1 MSNKQQQQAPTIV
14 DATAVFADI
23 SDTID
28 DLDDGSE
35 AIVGEAVAIQEFVG
49 AIGEMV
55 ANGLDEADARSLC
68 GNLASIT
75 GHTKTDLVEK
85 VEQEADRM
93 RSESSDAPRPF
104 NEVVDDDLVHVIIQT
119 TTDSHHKRTFRWLFA
134 NDDYQ
139 CVIETRTS
147 KDDKHSHYDWTN
159 FRDDYFDARNGAEM
173 PGQPPKY
180 LRQGDNWRQF
190 LSGIISE
197 RREVEKVKGSRT
209 IAVEQ
214 LQRQI
219 RQSKAYR
226 RLSDALQRD
235 GVGVDDWPEADVE
248 ELWIPN
254 ARIKRICDENEI
266 TTRALQ
272 SELSSQGLDSREI
285 NGVSDT
291 AEETTW
297 WRLRRDLA
305 EPSDFVEEPET
316 AAGRMAAAKGQT
328 AATDGGSTTGLIGS
342 VSPAA
347 AEENGGNDDE

>member
-134 NDDYQ
+134 SDDYQ

-316 AAGRMAAAKGQT
+316 AAGRMAAVKGQT

-342 VSPAA
+342 VSPAD